1 MAPHADVGA
10 GTMNGFSITNG
21 TLTPPEFIHNQKET
35 FIVNSPDVQY
45 SADQIRS
52 KYVYRTTTV
61 TKSGDYYVAAPKE
74 TTYDFKVDRK
84 VGKTGLMLVGLGG
97 NNGTTVTGG
106 ILANRRNLTF
116 ETKEGPRPS
125 NYYGSLVMS
134 STMKLG
140 TDAISNE
147 EVNIPFH
154 DVLPMVH
161 PNDLVIGGWDISSMN
176 LADAMDRASVLE
188 PDLKRQLRKEMALMT
203 PLKSIYYPDFIAA
216 NQEDRAD
223 HILEGS
229 KACMAHVEQLR
240 TDIRDF
246 KRNNNLDKVIV
257 LWSANTERFA
267 EIIPG
272 VNDTADNLL
281 KAIEQGHEEVSPS
294 TVFAVACILE
304 KTPFINGSPQ
314 NTFVPGAVQLAEQ
327 HNAFIGGDDFKSGQ
341 TKMKSALVE
350 FLINA
355 GIKLTSIASYN
366 HLGNNDG
373 KNLSS
378 QKQFRSKEISK
389 SNVVDDMVAANSVL
403 YKKGEHPDHT
413 VVIKYMPAVGD
424 NKRALDEY
432 YAEIFMGGHQT
443 ISLFNVCEDSLLASP
458 LIIDLVILAEMFTR
472 IQWKNNTEP
481 EYKNFHSVLSV
492 LSYMLKAPMTPPG
505 TPVVNALAKQ
515 RNALT
520 NIFRACVGLQPE
532 SDMTLEHKLFPEA
545 KSKKLVQ

>member
-61 TKSGDYYVAAPKE
+61 SKSGGYYVASPKE
-74 TTYDFKVDRK
+74 TTYDFRVDRK

-240 TDIRDF
+240 TDIRYVVPPGLIFASTSD
-246 KRNNNLDKVIV
+246 LLVVISNATTTWTRSSSSGPPTPRDSPRSFPASTT
-257 LWSANTERFA
+257 LQTTCSRQSSKATRKFPHPRSSLSLA
-267 EIIPG
+267 SSRRLRSS
-272 VNDTADNLL
+272 TALL
-281 KAIEQGHEEVSPS
+281 RTPS
-294 TVFAVACILE
+294 F
-304 KTPFINGSPQ
+304 
-314 NTFVPGAVQLAEQ
+314 
-327 HNAFIGGDDFKSGQ
+327 
-341 TKMKSALVE
+341 LVRYSS
-350 FLINA
+350 LNS
-355 GIKLTSIASYN
+355 TT
-366 HLGNNDG
+366 
-373 KNLSS
+373 LSS
-378 QKQFRSKEISK
+378 EEMTS
-389 SNVVDDMVAANSVL
+389 
-403 YKKGEHPDHT
+403 
-413 VVIKYMPAVGD
+413 
-424 NKRALDEY
+424 
-432 YAEIFMGGHQT
+432 
-443 ISLFNVCEDSLLASP
+443 SLARP
-458 LIIDLVILAEMFTR
+458 R
-472 IQWKNNTEP
+472 
-481 EYKNFHSVLSV
+481 
-492 LSYMLKAPMTPPG
+492 
-505 TPVVNALAKQ
+505 
-515 RNALT
+515 
-520 NIFRACVGLQPE
+520 
-532 SDMTLEHKLFPEA
+532 
-545 KSKKLVQ
+545 